1 MLSAVWYVHDGSIT
15 QACLRPLGCIAEF
28 CRAIKVQWPKKM
40 AKILKR
46 SKRASRVLDS
56 MYLKLK
62 GCFRLWRPT
71 GKNPCLNRT
80 NIVEIRSRVSTVQ
93 MNDEINAEIVSWSRR
108 EMVRGWTG
116 CIIHFRTWD
125 RDHPSAPTHRSSLLL
140 FAILSFVQCWASK
153 WSCVWRADQEQL
165 CILHMYVHNFGKL
178 KHPLGSD
185 R

>member
-1 MLSAVWYVHDGSIT
+1 MLSAVWYVLDGSIT
-15 QACLRPLGCIAEF
+15 QACLRPLGCIDGF

-40 AKILKR
+40 AKIPKR
-46 SKRASRVLDS
+46 SKRASRV
-56 MYLKLK
+56 LKLK

-80 NIVEIRSRVSTVQ
+80 NGPLIFEIIVKIRSRVSTGQ
-93 MNDEINAEIVSWSRR
+93 KNDEINAEIVSWSRR

-140 FAILSFVQCWASK
+140 FAILSFVQRWWCWASK
-153 WSCVWRADQEQL
+153 RSCVWRAD
-165 CILHMYVHNFGKL
+165 
-178 KHPLGSD
+178 
-185 R
+185 